1 MVEKTKTA
9 LKKAEN
15 VRQNKGNSS
24 TLFGGFKS

>member
-1 MVEKTKTA
+1 
-9 LKKAEN
+9 LKNKDSFEKAEN